1 MLQSRAFP
9 APCASTPPWRAALH
23 DTGSVWVVR
32 PSPYDDAF
40 IHNPS
45 PGSPCAKDHAELKF
59 SIEGHTDGDEMRRQ
73 SEQEG
78 NAQADLLKSMMERF
92 KEGNFG
98 GASTDLNRHNQGF
111 TDARTEGLVGCLAIE
126 FGDWIRVV
134 KPIVQSSRAVFG
146 GTATIDEYYSTS
158 QASVRAQILLSPTAD
173 GMAEVWNP
181 RSLGKE
187 YTDDKTFPDG
197 TVARVGPK
205 KIVARV
211 GHAFL
216 SWETKLG
223 TLSAGELW
231 LVAGHSIDRACVKSR
246 S

>member
-1 MLQSRAFP
+1 MNDRTNGFGTFT
-9 APCASTPPWRAALH
+9 ASLVVGLALVTSSVAQDGNTPPPRPPLESVLEKLKQGDAA
-23 DTGSVWVVR
+23 GAS
-32 PSPYDDAF
+32 AG
-40 IHNPS
+40 I
-45 PGSPCAKDHAELKF
+45 
-59 SIEGHTDGDEMRRQ
+59 DEMRRQ

-78 NAQADLLKSMMERF
+78 NAQADLLKSMTERF

-98 GASTDLNRHNQGF
+98 GASTDLKRHNQGF
-111 TDARTEGLVGCLAIE
+111 TDARTEGLVGCLAIT

-134 KPIVQSSRAVFG
+134 KPIVQSSRTAFG
-146 GTATIDEYYSTS
+146 GTTTIEEYYSTS

-173 GMAEVWNP
+173 AMAGEWNP

-197 TVARVGPK
+197 AVVRVGPK
-205 KIVARV
+205 KIITRV

-223 TLSAGELW
+223 TLSAVEFW
-231 LVAGHSIDRACVKSR
+231 LVASHSIDRACVKSR